1 MSYDDIKEMKVGWD
15 FLISFFDICYD
26 IWWKICCVKVYY
38 YIYCWIF
45 LFNKGYWGGAD
56 VIVMAIVSA
65 YTPLAVFG
73 RVLITLGVVSSVLMM
88 YMKAKNKKYFPFV
101 PLITM
106 CYLVTLLF

>member
-15 FLISFFDICYD
+15 FLIPFSVFAMIFGGKYAVLKFIITFIVGYFF
-26 IWWKICCVKVYY
+26 
-38 YIYCWIF
+38 
-45 LFNKGYWGGAD
+45 FNKGYWGGAD

>member
-1 MSYDDIKEMKVGWD
+1 MIFGGEYAVLKFVITFIVGYF
-15 FLISFFDICYD
+15 FLIG
-26 IWWKICCVKVYY
+26 
-38 YIYCWIF
+38 
-45 LFNKGYWGGAD
+45 LLGRAD